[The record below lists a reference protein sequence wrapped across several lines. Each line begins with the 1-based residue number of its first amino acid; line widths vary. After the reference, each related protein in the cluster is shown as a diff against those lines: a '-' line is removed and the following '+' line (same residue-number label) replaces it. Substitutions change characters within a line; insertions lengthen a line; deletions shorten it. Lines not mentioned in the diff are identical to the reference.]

1 MHLRQERRQQRGRAR
16 ALRDCGTAEA
26 RNIDLRC
33 PPLMMADAR
42 QREHIAPAR
51 QAVHFS
57 QPTPTTQ
64 TAQTSTLDH
73 PNRRLLKHG
82 IHPQTSSA

>member
-1 MHLRQERRQQRGRAR
+1 
-16 ALRDCGTAEA
+16 
-26 RNIDLRC
+26 
-33 PPLMMADAR
+33 MMADAR

-64 TAQTSTLDH
+64 TAQSTQSTQTSTFDH
-73 PNRRLLKHG
+73 PDRRLLKHG

>member
-1 MHLRQERRQQRGRAR
+1 
-16 ALRDCGTAEA
+16 
-26 RNIDLRC
+26 
-33 PPLMMADAR
+33 MMADAR

-64 TAQTSTLDH
+64 TSTLDH
-73 PNRRLLKHG
+73 PNRRLLKYG

>member
-1 MHLRQERRQQRGRAR
+1 
-16 ALRDCGTAEA
+16 
-26 RNIDLRC
+26 
-33 PPLMMADAR
+33 MMADAR
-42 QREHIAPAR
+42 QREHIAPTR

-57 QPTPTTQ
+57 QPTPTMQ
-64 TAQTSTLDH
+64 TGTLDP

>member
-1 MHLRQERRQQRGRAR
+1 
-16 ALRDCGTAEA
+16 
-26 RNIDLRC
+26 
-33 PPLMMADAR
+33 MMADAR

-64 TAQTSTLDH
+64 TAQSTQTSTFDH

>member
-1 MHLRQERRQQRGRAR
+1 
-16 ALRDCGTAEA
+16 
-26 RNIDLRC
+26 
-33 PPLMMADAR
+33 MMADAR
-42 QREHIAPAR
+42 QREHIAPAH

-57 QPTPTTQ
+57 QPTPTM
-64 TAQTSTLDH
+64 QTSTFDH